1 MDLLWRL
8 IYSSLIGLLLW
19 VLHKYIGSY
28 PAQLPRSEK
37 PHRDIWI
44 VMLLWVVALL
54 SRGIL
59 MVTVMPWLNRS
70 VSDPFLREIS
80 LSPFL
85 TLVYVALPLSLLR
98 RKGLFFREFRIT
110 LKTQSLDVSIF
121 AILFG
126 VLSGCIAYLNG
137 QTVVGLESHHWGD
150 LFVLFYNNAFIEE
163 FYFRG
168 VMQSLLERALGQMK
182 ALLWGGIL
190 YGSVHI
196 MLDISILS
204 DTGVLFVLFAVL
216 LQTMA
221 GWLLGMIFMKTRSLW
236 PGIICHYLVNW
247 LPSILTSLLG

>member
-8 IYSSLIGLLLW
+8 LYSSLISLLLW

-28 PAQLPRSEK
+28 PAQLPRSVK

-44 VMLLWVVALL
+44 VMLLWVVAVL

-70 VSDPFLREIS
+70 VSDPFLRELS

-85 TLVYVALPLSLLR
+85 TLVYVFLPLSLLWW
-98 RKGLFFREFRIT
+98 KGWSQKDLGIS
-110 LKTQSLDVSIF
+110 LKNQSPEVSIF
-121 AILFG
+121 AIVFG

-137 QTVVGLESHHWGD
+137 QTVVGLESHHWGE

-168 VMQSLLERALGQMK
+168 VMQSLLERALGHMK
-182 ALLWGGIL
+182 ALLWSGIL

-196 MLDISILS
+196 LLDLAILS
-204 DTGVLFVLFAVL
+204 DTGILFVLFAVL

-247 LPSILTSLLG
+247 LPSILSRILG